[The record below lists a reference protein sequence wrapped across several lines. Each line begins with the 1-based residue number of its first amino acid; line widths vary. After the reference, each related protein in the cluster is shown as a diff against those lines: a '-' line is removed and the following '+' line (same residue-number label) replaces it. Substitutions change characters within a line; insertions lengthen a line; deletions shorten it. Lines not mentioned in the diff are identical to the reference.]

1 MSIATEAVQ
10 FDMYDR
16 NTYVNPYP
24 VYRRLREEAPLYYN
38 EEYDF
43 YAVSRFDDAERV
55 MVDREGFISSKG
67 IVYNIMPYII
77 RGEGEIPDG
86 LFICEDAPLHTA
98 HRGLVSRVFTPKRVG
113 LIEPEIRAFCAK
125 VLDGLVGSDGFDWNR
140 DLAAQIPMRVIGMLV
155 GIPDGDLEAIRDHF
169 HRELNDESMNKDA
182 VPFEALDESEGLFGS
197 YLDWRA
203 EHPSDDLMTQM
214 LTMEFDDKG
223 TTRQLSRTEIL
234 TFLNLIAGAGTD
246 TTARLIGWIG
256 KLLGEHPDQRRE
268 IVADPSLVP
277 NAVEEVL
284 RMEPPPYHF
293 GRYVTKDVEFHDS
306 IVPAGSIMLVLP
318 GSANHDDRRFV
329 NPETFDIHREIT
341 RILSFGFG
349 PHLCL
354 GANLARLE
362 GRIVLEEVLNRF
374 PDWSCDLEKAEL
386 TLGIDTRGYESLPVV
401 LS

>member
-16 NTYVNPYP
+16 NTYVNPYL

-223 TTRQLSRTEIL
+223 TTRRLSRTEIL

-256 KLLGEHPDQRRE
+256 KLLGEHPDQRTRDCRRSLTGSERSRRGLADGAAAVPFWSVRDKGCRIPRFHRSGRE
-268 IVADPSLVP
+268 HHARVARLGQPRRQTLREPRDIRHPSGDHSDLELWIWP
-277 NAVEEVL
+277 APLPRCQSWPVL
-284 RMEPPPYHF
+284 R
-293 GRYVTKDVEFHDS
+293 D
-306 IVPAGSIMLVLP
+306 GS
-318 GSANHDDRRFV
+318 S
-329 NPETFDIHREIT
+329 
-341 RILSFGFG
+341 
-349 PHLCL
+349 
-354 GANLARLE
+354 
-362 GRIVLEEVLNRF
+362 
-374 PDWSCDLEKAEL
+374 
-386 TLGIDTRGYESLPVV
+386 
-401 LS
+401 